1 MTRPTR
7 LLTIIALLVATSIA
21 CRMGGG
27 AEPIIPTATPK
38 PTATPLPEIVAPVP
52 VETEEAVVEEEPGVL
67 GPYGPEEYPDDVNPL
82 TGLPIEGTEEEI
94 RDVVERRPVYVK
106 ISNHPPSYVVPQSG
120 LQTADHVW
128 EHQVEGFSLTRFSAI
143 FLTESPELVGP
154 VRSGRHPDL
163 ELVPMYQ
170 ALYVASGFSTNSGN
184 EDEPPR
190 MRELML
196 QANWRPQNFSYEF
209 GVGAPYTERVDRGP
223 EIPTEHTLFT
233 YPDRLWELADEREVN
248 GQSSIGGLAFYSEV
262 PEGGTV
268 TEEVVIDYP
277 GPGAKAE
284 WRWNEEL
291 ERWQRWQNDD
301 PHEDRL
307 TEEQLAFDNV
317 VIIGAVHEE
326 TDFPED
332 FATGIRGVAINLY
345 GQGDVI
351 ILRDGQRYEGTWRRS
366 ESQAREMLQFTTENG
381 EPMYLKPGNVWFQS
395 ISIGFG
401 GPLVYYDGE
410 IPEDEG
416 G

>member
-1 MTRPTR
+1 MMRRAR
-7 LLTIIALLVATSIA
+7 LLAIAGLLFATAAA
-21 CRMGGG
+21 CRIGGG

-38 PTATPLPEIVAPVP
+38 PTVTPLPAQAIPAPAT
-52 VETEEAVVEEEPGVL
+52 TEEAVVEEEPGVL
-67 GPYGPEEYPDDVNPL
+67 GPYGPEEYPEDVNPL
-82 TGLPIEGTEEEI
+82 TGLPLEGTEEEI
-94 RDVVERRPVYVK
+94 REIQERHPVYVK

-128 EHQVEGFSLTRFSAI
+128 EHQVEGFSLTRFSAV
-143 FLTESPELVGP
+143 FLTESPEAVGP

-196 QANWRPQNFSYEF
+196 QADWRPQNLSYEF
-209 GVGAPYTERVDRGP
+209 GVGPPYTERIDRGP
-223 EIPTEHTLFT
+223 EIPTEHTLYT
-233 YPDRLWELADEREVN
+233 HPDRIWELADEREVN
-248 GQSSIGGLAFYSEV
+248 GPSTLEGLAFYSEV
-262 PEGGTV
+262 PEGGIET
-268 TEEVVIDYP
+268 TEVVVDYP

-284 WRWNEEL
+284 WRWDDEIG
-291 ERWQRWQNDD
+291 RWLRWQNDD

-317 VIIGAVHEE
+317 VIIGAIHEE

-332 FATGIRGVAINLY
+332 FATGILGVAINLY
-345 GQGDVI
+345 GNGDVVI
-351 ILRDGQRYEGTWRRS
+351 MRDGLRFEGKWMRS
-366 ESQAREMLQFTTENG
+366 ESRAEEMLQFVTESG
-381 EPMYLKPGNVWFQS
+381 EPMYLKPGNIWFQS

-401 GPLVYYDGE
+401 GPLVYYNGE
-410 IPEDEG
+410 VPTDDAQ
-416 G
+416 